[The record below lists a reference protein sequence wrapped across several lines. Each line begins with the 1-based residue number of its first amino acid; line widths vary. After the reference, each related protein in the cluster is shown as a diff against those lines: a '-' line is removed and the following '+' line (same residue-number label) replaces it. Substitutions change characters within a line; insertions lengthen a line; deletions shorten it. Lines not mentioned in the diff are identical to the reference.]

1 MAKLKSSYKNMLL
14 SLFFICLI
22 AAGLLA
28 KVNDVTKEPIAES
41 KALKLEEAIKDVVP
55 QFDNNPVAE
64 SYKVATDSGDSLLVY
79 PAKMGDDIVGFAVN
93 SYSNNGFSGNIQ
105 VMVGFDTKNTIV
117 NYAVL
122 SHAETPGL
130 GSQMVDWF
138 KPQVRQYSLIEKL
151 FGFEMK
157 QAEANSSII
166 GKNPETT
173 KFEVSNDG
181 GDIDAISASTVTS
194 RAFLEAV
201 RRAYNAYTESG
212 KDATTGATA
221 EATTGATTETTS
233 GATVE
238 VEDEKYEIKEN

>member
-1 MAKLKSSYKNMLL
+1 MAKLKSTYKNMLV
-14 SLFFICLI
+14 SLFFICLL

-28 KVNDVTKEPIAES
+28 QLNNMTQEPIAAA
-41 KALKLEEAIKDVVP
+41 KAMKLEEAIMDVVP
-55 QFDNNPVAE
+55 TFDNDPVAE
-64 SYKVATDSGDSLLVY
+64 AYKVATDAGDSLLVY
-79 PAKMGDDIVGFAVN
+79 PAKKGEEVVGFAVN

-105 VMVGFDTKNTIV
+105 VMVGFDTENNIV

-138 KPQVRQYSLIEKL
+138 KPQVQEFSLVEKL
-151 FGFEMK
+151 FGFEVK

-173 KFEVSNDG
+173 KLEVSNDG
-181 GDIDAISASTVTS
+181 GDIDAISASTITS

-201 RRAYNAYTESG
+201 RRAYSAYTESENY
-212 KDATTGATA
+212 TSTGATIA
-221 EATTGATTETTS
+221 
-233 GATVE
+233 
-238 VEDEKYEIKEN
+238 VEDEVTEIKEN

>member
-1 MAKLKSSYKNMLL
+1 MGKLKSSYKNMLL
-14 SLFFICLI
+14 SLFFICLL

-28 KVNDVTKEPIAES
+28 KVNEVTEAPIAEA
-41 KALKLEEAIKDVVP
+41 KALKLEEAIKNVVP
-55 QFDNNPVAE
+55 AFDNNPVAE

-79 PAKMGDDIVGFAVN
+79 PAKRGDDIVGFAVN

-105 VMVGFDTKNTIV
+105 VMVGFDTENTII

-138 KPQVRQYSLIEKL
+138 KPQVQEFSLIEKL
-151 FGFEMK
+151 FGFEVK
-157 QAEANSSII
+157 QSEANSSII

-181 GDIDAISASTVTS
+181 GDIDAISASTITS

-201 RRAYNAYTESG
+201 RRAYAAYTESENY
-212 KDATTGATA
+212 TSTGATIA
-221 EATTGATTETTS
+221 I
-233 GATVE
+233 
-238 VEDEKYEIKEN
+238 EDGVTEIKEN

>member
-1 MAKLKSSYKNMLL
+1 MGKLKSSYKNMLL
-14 SLFFICLI
+14 SLFFICLL

-28 KVNDVTKEPIAES
+28 KVNDMTEAPIADA
-41 KALKLEEAIKDVVP
+41 KALKLEEAIKNVVP
-55 QFDNNPVAE
+55 AFDNNPVAE
-64 SYKVATDSGDSLLVY
+64 SYKVATDGGDSLLVY

-105 VMVGFDTKNTIV
+105 VMVGFDTQNSIV

-138 KPQVRQYSLIEKL
+138 KPQVQEFSLIEKL
-151 FGFEMK
+151 FGFQVK
-157 QAEANSSII
+157 QSEANSSII

-173 KFEVSNDG
+173 KFEVTNDG
-181 GDIDAISASTVTS
+181 GDIDAISASTITS

-201 RRAYNAYTESG
+201 RRAYAAYTESENY
-212 KDATTGATA
+212 TSTGATIA
-221 EATTGATTETTS
+221 I
-233 GATVE
+233 
-238 VEDEKYEIKEN
+238 EDEVTEIKEN

>member
-1 MAKLKSSYKNMLL
+1 MGKLKSSYKNMLL
-14 SLFFICLI
+14 SLLLICLL

-28 KVNDVTKEPIAES
+28 KVNDMTEAPIADA
-41 KALKLEEAIKDVVP
+41 KALKLEEAIKNVVP
-55 QFDNNPVAE
+55 AFDNNPVAE

-79 PAKMGDDIVGFAVN
+79 PAKRGDDIVGFAVN

-105 VMVGFDTKNTIV
+105 VMVGFDTENTII

-138 KPQVRQYSLIEKL
+138 KPQVQEFSLIEKL
-151 FGFEMK
+151 FGFEVK
-157 QAEANSSII
+157 QSEANSSII

-181 GDIDAISASTVTS
+181 GDIDAISASTITS

-201 RRAYNAYTESG
+201 RRAYAAYTESENY
-212 KDATTGATA
+212 TSTGATIA
-221 EATTGATTETTS
+221 I
-233 GATVE
+233 
-238 VEDEKYEIKEN
+238 EDEVTEIKEN

>member
-1 MAKLKSSYKNMLL
+1 MGKLKSSYKNMLL
-14 SLFFICLI
+14 SLFFICLL

-28 KVNDVTKEPIAES
+28 KVNEVTEAPIAEA
-41 KALKLEEAIKDVVP
+41 KALKLEEAIKNVVP
-55 QFDNNPVAE
+55 AFDNNPVAE

-79 PAKMGDDIVGFAVN
+79 PAKRGDDIVGFAVN

-105 VMVGFDTKNTIV
+105 VMVGFDTENTII

-138 KPQVRQYSLIEKL
+138 KPQVQEFSLIEKL
-151 FGFEMK
+151 FGFEVK
-157 QAEANSSII
+157 QSEANSSII

-181 GDIDAISASTVTS
+181 GDIDAISASTITS

-201 RRAYNAYTESG
+201 RRAYAAYTESENY
-212 KDATTGATA
+212 TSTGATIA
-221 EATTGATTETTS
+221 I
-233 GATVE
+233 
-238 VEDEKYEIKEN
+238 EDEVTEIKEN

>member
-1 MAKLKSSYKNMLL
+1 MLL
-14 SLFFICLI
+14 SLFFICLL

-28 KVNDVTKEPIAES
+28 KVNEVTEAPIAEA
-41 KALKLEEAIKDVVP
+41 KALKLEEAIKNVVP
-55 QFDNNPVAE
+55 AFDNNPVAE

-79 PAKMGDDIVGFAVN
+79 PTKKGDDIVGFAVN

-105 VMVGFDTKNTIV
+105 VMVGFDTENTII

-138 KPQVRQYSLIEKL
+138 KPQVQEFSLIEKL
-151 FGFEMK
+151 FGFEVK
-157 QAEANSSII
+157 QSEANSSII

-181 GDIDAISASTVTS
+181 GDIDAISASTITS

-201 RRAYNAYTESG
+201 RRAYAAYTESENY
-212 KDATTGATA
+212 TSTGATIA
-221 EATTGATTETTS
+221 I
-233 GATVE
+233 
-238 VEDEKYEIKEN
+238 EDEVTEIKEN

>member
-1 MAKLKSSYKNMLL
+1 MGKLKSSYKNMLL
-14 SLFFICLI
+14 SLFFICLL

-28 KVNDVTKEPIAES
+28 KVNDVTEAPIAEA
-41 KALKLEEAIKDVVP
+41 KALKLEEAIKNVVP
-55 QFDNNPVAE
+55 EFDNNPVAE

-79 PAKMGDDIVGFAVN
+79 PAKRGDDIVGFAVN

-105 VMVGFDTKNTIV
+105 VMVGFDTENTIV

-122 SHAETPGL
+122 SHGETPGL

-138 KPQVRQYSLIEKL
+138 KPQVQESSLIEKL
-151 FGFEMK
+151 FGFKVK
-157 QAEANSSII
+157 QSEANSSII

-181 GDIDAISASTVTS
+181 GDIDAISASTITS

-201 RRAYNAYTESG
+201 RRAYAAYTESENY
-212 KDATTGATA
+212 TSTGATIA
-221 EATTGATTETTS
+221 I
-233 GATVE
+233 
-238 VEDEKYEIKEN
+238 EDEVTEIKEN

>member
-1 MAKLKSSYKNMLL
+1 MGKLTSSYKNMLV
-14 SLFFICLI
+14 SLLLICLL

-28 KVNDVTKEPIAES
+28 KVNDMTEAPIADA
-41 KALKLEEAIKDVVP
+41 KALKLEEAIKNVVP
-55 QFDNNPVAE
+55 AFDNNPVAE

-79 PAKMGDDIVGFAVN
+79 PAKRGDDIVGFAVN

-105 VMVGFDTKNTIV
+105 VMVGFDTENTII

-138 KPQVRQYSLIEKL
+138 KPQVQEFSLIEKL
-151 FGFEMK
+151 FGFEVK
-157 QAEANSSII
+157 QSEANSSII

-181 GDIDAISASTVTS
+181 GDIDAISASTITS

-201 RRAYNAYTESG
+201 RRAYAAYTESENY
-212 KDATTGATA
+212 TSTGATIA
-221 EATTGATTETTS
+221 I
-233 GATVE
+233 
-238 VEDEKYEIKEN
+238 EDEVTEIKEN

>member
-1 MAKLKSSYKNMLL
+1 MLL
-14 SLFFICLI
+14 SLFFICLL

-28 KVNDVTKEPIAES
+28 KVNEVTEAPIAEA
-41 KALKLEEAIKDVVP
+41 KALKLEEAIKNVVP
-55 QFDNNPVAE
+55 AFDNNPVAE

-79 PAKMGDDIVGFAVN
+79 PAKRGDDIVGFAVN

-105 VMVGFDTKNTIV
+105 VMVGFDTENTII

-138 KPQVRQYSLIEKL
+138 KPQVQEFSLIEKL
-151 FGFEMK
+151 FGFEVK
-157 QAEANSSII
+157 QSEANSSII

-181 GDIDAISASTVTS
+181 GDIDAISASTITS

-201 RRAYNAYTESG
+201 RRAYAAYTESENY
-212 KDATTGATA
+212 TSTGATIA
-221 EATTGATTETTS
+221 I
-233 GATVE
+233 
-238 VEDEKYEIKEN
+238 EDEVTEIKEN

>member
-1 MAKLKSSYKNMLL
+1 MLL
-14 SLFFICLI
+14 SLFFICLL

-28 KVNDVTKEPIAES
+28 KVNEVTEAPIAEA
-41 KALKLEEAIKDVVP
+41 KALKLEEAIKNVVP
-55 QFDNNPVAE
+55 AFDNNPVAE

-79 PAKMGDDIVGFAVN
+79 PAKRGDDIVGFAVN

-105 VMVGFDTKNTIV
+105 VMVGFDTENTII

-138 KPQVRQYSLIEKL
+138 KPQVQEFSLIEKL
-151 FGFEMK
+151 FGFEVK
-157 QAEANSSII
+157 QSEANSSII

-181 GDIDAISASTVTS
+181 GDIDGISASTVTS

-201 RRAYNAYTESG
+201 RRAYDAYTESENY
-212 KDATTGATA
+212 TSTGATIQ
-221 EATTGATTETTS
+221 TTGATTSTDDWDTET
-233 GATVE
+233 
-238 VEDEKYEIKEN
+238 KEN

>member
-1 MAKLKSSYKNMLL
+1 MGKLKSSYKNMLV
-14 SLFFICLI
+14 SLLLICLL

-28 KVNDVTKEPIAES
+28 KVNDMTEAPIADA
-41 KALKLEEAIKDVVP
+41 KALKLEEAIKNVVP
-55 QFDNNPVAE
+55 AFDNNPVAE

-79 PAKMGDDIVGFAVN
+79 PAKRGDGIVGFAVN

-105 VMVGFDTKNTIV
+105 VMVGFDTENTII

-138 KPQVRQYSLIEKL
+138 KPQVQEFSLIEKL
-151 FGFEMK
+151 FGFEVK
-157 QAEANSSII
+157 QSEANSSII

-181 GDIDAISASTVTS
+181 GDIDAISASTITS

-201 RRAYNAYTESG
+201 RRAYAAYTESENY
-212 KDATTGATA
+212 TSTGATIA
-221 EATTGATTETTS
+221 I
-233 GATVE
+233 
-238 VEDEKYEIKEN
+238 EDEVTEIKEN